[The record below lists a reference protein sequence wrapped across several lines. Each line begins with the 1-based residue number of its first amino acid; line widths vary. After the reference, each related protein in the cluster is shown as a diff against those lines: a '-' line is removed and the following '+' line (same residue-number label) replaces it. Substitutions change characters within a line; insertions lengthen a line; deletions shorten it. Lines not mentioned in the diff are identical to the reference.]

1 MFVMHPEF
9 VREKACQLRISKRLT
24 IDQLADRLGVSRTT
38 VHYWVRD
45 LPLPTPGPGGE
56 WPEAARRKGTK
67 AMQAKYRRLR
77 EEAYEEG
84 RRSFSTMAADPT
96 FRDFVCMYI
105 GEGSKRVRNEVAL
118 CNSDPAV
125 IRLADRWIK
134 RLAVNK
140 IGYGLQYHADQDV
153 SALAR
158 FWAGQVDCEPNAIR
172 LQRKSNSNQLTGR
185 TWRSIHGVLTVSV
198 GDTLL
203 RAKLEAWMDCA
214 RASWV

>member
-1 MFVMHPEF
+1 MHPEF
-9 VREKACQLRISKRLT
+9 VREKARQLRVSKRLT
-24 IDQLADRLGVSRTT
+24 VDQLAERLGVSRTT
-38 VHYWVRD
+38 IHYWVRD
-45 LPLPTPGPGGE
+45 LPLPTSGPGGE

-67 AMQAKYRRLR
+67 AMQAKNRRLR

-84 RRSFSTMAADPT
+84 RGSFSTMAVDPA

-140 IGYGLQYHADQDV
+140 VRYGLQYHADQHV

-158 FWAGQVDCEPNAIR
+158 FWAGQVDCEPDAIR

-203 RAKLEAWMDCA
+203 RARLEAWMDCA
-214 RASWV
+214 RESWV

>member
-1 MFVMHPEF
+1 MHPEF
-9 VREKACQLRISKRLT
+9 VREKARQLRVSKRLT

-45 LPLPTPGPGGE
+45 LPLPTSGPGGE

-84 RRSFSTMAADPT
+84 RRSFSTLAADPT